1 MMPWNFG
8 ISFRHKRASNLNFL
22 MESEEKLYGGRWKML
37 KRSHI
42 CSYGMF
48 NYVWLEVNGAS
59 SLVFEV
65 IIVLALSHE
74 LYSSM

>member
-8 ISFRHKRASNLNFL
+8 ISFQHKR
-22 MESEEKLYGGRWKML
+22 EKLYGGRWKML
-37 KRSHI
+37 KWSHI

-48 NYVWLEVNGAS
+48 NYFWLQVNGAS

-65 IIVLALSHE
+65 IIVLGLSDE